1 MQEVFNEGSS
11 CICDCDK
18 EKNEKFSNR
27 GTGDVGHHANSNRR
41 RRRAP
46 IVRRSSEHL
55 ITAAIIGRGGL
66 Q

>member
-27 GTGDVGHHANSNRR
+27 SRTRDGRRGPSRLTPTATEDAEEPRLYDVVVN
-41 RRRAP
+41 
-46 IVRRSSEHL
+46 
-55 ITAAIIGRGGL
+55 T
-66 Q
+66 